1 MILIYVVLGV
11 QHNPASKHA
20 MHANVI
26 SRINFSCSDE
36 MRDRGV
42 GRLGKLGVGTICR
55 VFFFYLNT
63 WASVRLDSFHSTF
76 IYYYIHDILENIWIF
91 VSNYKIVCYFFS
103 ILENEEIYSY
113 YLIEFRNILPLFTSF
128 HGNLRKYNARWIKL
142 CITRVSWWCI
152 ISFLFHNFH
161 VIVSWSRT
169 N

>member
-1 MILIYVVLGV
+1 MNFFAIFGIQLRSIYLVYYAVILIYVVLGV

-63 WASVRLDSFHSTF
+63 WASVRLDSFHF
-76 IYYYIHDILENIWIF
+76 IYYYIGILENIRTLFLII
-91 VSNYKIVCYFFS
+91 SIISKYNLPIL
-103 ILENEEIYSY
+103 ILENEIYLCRIWSN
-113 YLIEFRNILPLFTSF
+113 LKIFLPLS
-128 HGNLRKYNARWIKL
+128 R
-142 CITRVSWWCI
+142 
-152 ISFLFHNFH
+152 
-161 VIVSWSRT
+161 IVMEI
-169 N
+169 